1 VAVCPPPSEAEGD
14 WDVSRDGNSVRAL
27 FRGPDSQLL
36 GFAVTGDY
44 APEKQSLSKEVPAIL
59 PA

>member
-1 VAVCPPPSEAEGD
+1 
-14 WDVSRDGNSVRAL
+14 VRAL